1 MAIKPEVLDA
11 LLAAGASAEMIVAA
25 VKADLATEEQK
36 KLVKRAKD
44 AERQR
49 KSRAN
54 RSASRDVTVTGCD
67 SQDVA
72 ATPPDPPIPPVS
84 PKGDTAPQGA
94 KQRRGSK
101 IEETWTP
108 PAVAELGPEF
118 RKLAEQWTADSYRT
132 EAAAF
137 RSYWLGESGAKACK
151 SNWKRAWEN
160 RIAQIH
166 GKVMRD
172 QRFASSPTGPP
183 AEPSSFLDHVLERN
197 RCQAEY
203 AGNSGP

>member
-49 KSRAN
+49 RSRAN
-54 RSASRDVTVTGCD
+54 RSPSRNVTVTGCD

-84 PKGDTAPQGA
+84 PKGDTAPQGS
-94 KQRRGSK
+94 KVRRGTR
-101 IEETWTP
+101 IDETWTP
-108 PAVAELGPEF
+108 PLVAELGPEF
-118 RKLAEQWTADSYRT
+118 RKLAGQWPPASYET

-137 RSYWLGESGAKACK
+137 RSYWLAESGAKACK

-160 RIAQIH
+160 RVAQIH
-166 GKVMRD
+166 SKVMRD
-172 QRFASSPTGPP
+172 QRMNGNGWGTGPP
-183 AEPSSFLDHVLERN
+183 PTADPMIASILAKQKAS
-197 RCQAEY
+197 A
-203 AGNSGP
+203 P